1 MGDGQRASSAWA
13 RCASPFRLRHSSVSD
28 LPSVE
33 LLEQTHQFPGVYMF
47 KAIGE
52 DDHTFSGRV
61 VAAVR
66 NEIIDDH
73 EPAIRIRKTA
83 SGRHVC
89 VTIEPFVSD
98 AQHVLSIYERI
109 YALDG
114 LVMVW

>member
-1 MGDGQRASSAWA
+1 M
-13 RCASPFRLRHSSVSD
+13 PD
-28 LPSVE
+28 LPSAE
-33 LLEQTHQFPGVYMF
+33 LLEQTHAFPGAYMF

-66 NEIIDDH
+66 DELADDDH

-89 VTIEPFVSD
+89 VTIEPYVSD
-98 AQHVLSIYERI
+98 AQQVLTIYEKI
-109 YALDG
+109 YAIDG

>member
-1 MGDGQRASSAWA
+1 V
-13 RCASPFRLRHSSVSD
+13 PD
-28 LPSVE
+28 LPSVD
-33 LLEQTHQFPGVYMF
+33 LLEQTHQFPCAYMF

-66 NEIIDDH
+66 HEITDDH

-89 VTIEPFVSD
+89 VTIEPFVAD
-98 AQHVLSIYERI
+98 AQQVLSIYERI

>member
-1 MGDGQRASSAWA
+1 M
-13 RCASPFRLRHSSVSD
+13 PD

-33 LLEQTHQFPGVYMF
+33 LLEQTHAFPGVYMF
-47 KAIGE
+47 KAIGV

-61 VAAVR
+61 VATVR
-66 NEIIDDH
+66 EELNDDH
-73 EPAIRIRKTA
+73 EPSIRINKTA

-89 VTIEPFVSD
+89 VTIEPHVVD
-98 AQHVLSIYERI
+98 AQHVLAIYEKI

>member
-1 MGDGQRASSAWA
+1 MAKSENRDFA
-13 RCASPFRLRHSSVSD
+13 LRNRPPDKAFFVPD

-66 NEIIDDH
+66 NEITDDH

-98 AQHVLSIYERI
+98 AHHVLSIYEKI
-109 YALDG
+109 YQLDG

>member
-1 MGDGQRASSAWA
+1 MGVGERAI
-13 RCASPFRLRHSSVSD
+13 SVRWPLFALQTKALFVPD

-52 DDHTFSGRV
+52 DDHAFSGRV

-66 NEIIDDH
+66 DEVTDDH

-98 AQHVLSIYERI
+98 AQQVLTIYERL
-109 YALDG
+109 YAVEG